1 MGLLLGLDLVHRLRG
16 QDEAT
21 ACCVAHVPRV
31 SVLVLLVYEFY
42 R

>member
-21 ACCVAHVPRV
+21 ACCVAHVLRV
-31 SVLVLLVYEFY
+31 SVLFVFEFN
-42 R
+42 